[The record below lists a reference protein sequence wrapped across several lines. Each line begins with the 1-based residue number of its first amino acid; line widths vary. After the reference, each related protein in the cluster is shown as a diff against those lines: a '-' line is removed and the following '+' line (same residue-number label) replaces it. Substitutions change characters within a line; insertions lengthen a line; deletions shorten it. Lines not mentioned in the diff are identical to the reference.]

1 MSANLSTW
9 AILVQDLF
17 VDVKR
22 RTVVARAD
30 FWMLPRGSEKVCN
43 DIVFFIK
50 CDEAGEKI
58 VDCTE
63 YVDPE
68 ASRLIRDR
76 IAARVWEE
84 KAEEREEGRST
95 TAVNGDN

>member
-1 MSANLSTW
+1 MAANLSTW
-9 AILVQDLF
+9 AILVQDTY

-30 FWMLPRGSEKVCN
+30 FWMMPRGSEKVCN

-50 CDEAGEKI
+50 CDESAEKI
-58 VDCTE
+58 IDCCE

-68 ASRLIRDR
+68 ASRVIRDR
-76 IAARVWEE
+76 IAAETWE
-84 KAEEREEGRST
+84 ANAGGEELGG
-95 TAVNGDN
+95 VNGSSS